1 MVTCVDASIATVLQA
16 WLIARS
22 GSAIIRL
29 GDVRISDVSDLGLRI
44 DLPTMI
50 PIRDVVQRCGLCCVG
65 GRGLRNG
72 SDCTTCLDP
81 SFPRTACVRSS
92 SGTLVCMYSTV
103 TYNCEQLQ
111 PADLLIYST
120 PVYSANTILLILSGH
135 KPLLL
140 YTLFNSNK
148 RLVQWKSKHYTESL
162 YISRSYNT
170 TVEIILLMI

>member
-81 SFPRTACVRSS
+81 SFPRTACVRSP
-92 SGTLVCMYSTV
+92 SGTPVCMYSTV

-111 PADLLIYST
+111 PADHVS
-120 PVYSANTILLILSGH
+120 ILKLSGH

-140 YTLFNSNK
+140 YTLFNSSK
-148 RLVQWKSKHYTESL
+148 RLSVEVKH
-162 YISRSYNT
+162 
-170 TVEIILLMI
+170 